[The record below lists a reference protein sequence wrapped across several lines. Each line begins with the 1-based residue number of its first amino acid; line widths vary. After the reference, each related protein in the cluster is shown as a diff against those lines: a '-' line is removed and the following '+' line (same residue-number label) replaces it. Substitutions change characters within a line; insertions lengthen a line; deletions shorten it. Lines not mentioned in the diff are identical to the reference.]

1 MPRQA
6 LTQIEIERFR
16 TAYCE
21 KAYELYKHGD
31 YHAISMRGIA
41 KAIGCSSMM
50 AYRYFED
57 KDDVFASLRAILFDR
72 LANSLEALPDSLSP
86 LNDLKKLAMAYAG
99 FAHKEPHAYRLLY
112 MIHIQKANT
121 YPQVKQAQLR
131 TQKVLVNATVRAKE
145 SGDIQGDSVVLVHT
159 LWALIHGLVSLDLAS
174 QLNQGANFDQ
184 LFPNMLDQ
192 LLKNYSSK
200 HNLNKYNPT
209 NNDDLEKHP

>member
-1 MPRQA
+1 MARKS
-6 LTQIEIERFR
+6 LTKIDIERFR

-21 KAYELYKHGD
+21 RAYELYKQDD

-57 KDDVFASLRAILFDR
+57 KEDVFASLRAILFHR
-72 LANSLEALPDSLSP
+72 LANSLESVEDCSSP
-86 LNDLKKLAMAYAG
+86 LTYLKKLGMAYAG

-112 MIHIQKANT
+112 MIHIQKAKT
-121 YPQVKQAQLR
+121 YPEVEQAQLR
-131 TQKVLVNATVRAKE
+131 TQKVLLSATLRAKE
-145 SGDIQGDSVVLVHT
+145 SGDIQGEHLVLAHT

-174 QLNQGANFDQ
+174 QLNQGASFDE

-192 LLKNYSSK
+192 LLKRY
-200 HNLNKYNPT
+200 
-209 NNDDLEKHP
+209 